1 MILKYENAKPEN
13 MIYIGD
19 NPFKD
24 FVNLKKIGV
33 KTIRI
38 LRGSFK
44 DIFLDD
50 AHEAHYSFKNL
61 HGVTQK
67 MIGNI
72 HENR

>member
-1 MILKYENAKPEN
+1 MNKYICIKNQ
-13 MIYIGD
+13 
-19 NPFKD
+19 F
-24 FVNLKKIGV
+24 LKKNDLEIV
-33 KTIRI
+33 PIRH
-38 LRGSFK
+38 K

-67 MIGNI
+67 MIGDI